1 MISKYWNVLLNILY
15 PPKCPYCKTL
25 IEQHGA
31 WCPSCLSTIL
41 AVREINVMEHRLKS
55 LNSCRVVCEYTGGL
69 KRIIH
74 DMKFRRQKKY
84 GIYLIWL
91 LTNSKLPHDLSIID
105 YVIPVP
111 LHTDRLQERGYNQT
125 EVIFKEWSRKQKL
138 LWAPDLL
145 VRDKH
150 TIPQWELT
158 LAKRR
163 ENIKGAFLITR
174 PEMVKDK
181 HILLVDD
188 IITTGIT
195 LDECAKVLKKS
206 GAASVHGLA
215 VASGAR

>member
-1 MISKYWNVLLNILY
+1 MISNFWNTFLNILY

-25 IEQHGA
+25 VQEHGA
-31 WCPSCLSTIL
+31 WCFSCLSTIL
-41 AVREINVMEHRLKS
+41 AVREINVIEHRLKS
-55 LNSCRVVCEYTGGL
+55 LNSCQAVCEYTGGL

-74 DMKFRRQKKY
+74 DIKFRQQKKY
-84 GIYLIWL
+84 AIHLNWL
-91 LTNSKLPHDLSIID
+91 LTNSKRPHLFSTID

-111 LHTDRLQERGYNQT
+111 LHADRLQERGYNQT
-125 EVIFKEWSRKQKL
+125 EIIFKEWSKIEKIV
-138 LWAPDLL
+138 WVPDLL

-158 LAKRR
+158 LTQRK

-174 PEMVKDK
+174 PDVVKGK
-181 HILLVDD
+181 NILLVDD

-215 VASGAR
+215 VASGSR